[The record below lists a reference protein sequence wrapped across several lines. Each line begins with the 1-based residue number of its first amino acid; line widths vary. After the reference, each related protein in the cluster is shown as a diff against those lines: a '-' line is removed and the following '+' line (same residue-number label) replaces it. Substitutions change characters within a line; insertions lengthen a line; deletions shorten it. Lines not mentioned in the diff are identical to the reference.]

1 MSNLKPVSITYYGN
15 AEKEIQELKNFREIG
30 DSFNYLETTF
40 VVLGHYIEDPETVID
55 KDYMLSLDYSK
66 LIRRPLL
73 RTEYMNKQTGVITAK
88 EFSYNHLEVLKKQNK
103 DRV

>member
-1 MSNLKPVSITYYGN
+1 MTDLKPIFITYYGN
-15 AEKEIQELKNFREIG
+15 SEKEIQELKNFREIG

-40 VVLGHYIEDPETVID
+40 VVLGHYIEDPKTVY
-55 KDYMLSLDYSK
+55 KDGMLSYDYSE
-66 LIRRPLL
+66 LIMRPLL

-88 EFSYNHLEVLKKQNK
+88 EFSYKHLEVLKKQNK